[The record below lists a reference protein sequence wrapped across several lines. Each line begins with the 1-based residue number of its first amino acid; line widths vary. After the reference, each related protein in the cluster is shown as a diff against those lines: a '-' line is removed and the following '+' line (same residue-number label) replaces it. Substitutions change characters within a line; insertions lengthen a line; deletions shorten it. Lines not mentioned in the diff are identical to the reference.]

1 MSIQEFVDILD
12 ELIVVDTEEGL
23 VSSTYVKE
31 NEITVKFHDKTTLTL
46 KIE

>member
-1 MSIQEFVDILD
+1 MSIQEFVDILE

-23 VSSTYVKE
+23 VSGTYVKE
-31 NEITVKFHDKTTLTL
+31 NEITVKFYDKTTLTL